1 MLAGELLTYTLAVH
15 NAGPSSAAVTQLID
29 TLPEGVVF
37 VSAVPAQG
45 TCTESSGTV
54 DCALGTIANG
64 ATVNVDIK
72 IRPQSP
78 GTLTNQAG
86 VVSLALDGDTADN
99 NASAQTTVN
108 AAADLSLTKSDSPD
122 PVLVGGTLTYTLTA
136 HNSGPQDTTG
146 VSLTDTLPNGVE
158 FVSATPSQGLCDEA
172 SGTVTCS
179 LGALASGASATVTID
194 VTPQSAGS
202 ITNQASVTSDLPDP
216 DAADASAT
224 ATTTVD
230 PVADL
235 SLTKSDS
242 PDPVLAEHELTYTLS
257 VHNAGPSSAAGATL
271 IDALPSGVTFGS
283 ATPSQGSCTES
294 SGTVTCPLG
303 TIASGGDASV
313 EIKVTPTTGGS
324 ITNSASIGSSA
335 SDPNTSDNFASAST
349 TVNQS
354 ADLSASM
361 TDSPDPVVT
370 GEVLTYTI
378 TLHNAGPTSAPGV
391 TLTDSLPS
399 GTAYVSAFPS
409 QGSCSQVSGTVTCPL
424 GTVANGADATVAINI
439 RPSTAGSITNQ
450 ASVASGASDPT
461 SGNNTASAGTTVNA
475 AVGYPRP
482 KGATPLRQP
491 LVLAYAQCTSPNRT
505 HGPPLAS
512 PSCNPPVRAS
522 SYLTIGSPD
531 ANGATANSTG
541 TVRMDVLINANPTPS
556 DVQLIA
562 SMTDVRCGVGVTAC
576 GTANTSSGPDYTGEL
591 EVRQLLRITD
601 KLSGNGGGVAAT
613 AMDLTIP
620 MTMTCAQTANTIGST
635 CSAVTTAN
643 ALLPGSVRTGS
654 RAIWELNQV
663 QVMDGGPD
671 GLAST
676 AGNGVFAVPGV
687 FVP

>member
-1 MLAGELLTYTLAVH
+1 M
-15 NAGPSSAAVTQLID
+15 NP
-29 TLPEGVVF
+29 
-37 VSAVPAQG
+37 
-45 TCTESSGTV
+45 
-54 DCALGTIANG
+54 
-64 ATVNVDIK
+64 
-72 IRPQSP
+72 
-78 GTLTNQAG
+78 
-86 VVSLALDGDTADN
+86 
-99 NASAQTTVN
+99 
-108 AAADLSLTKSDSPD
+108 AADLSLTKSDSPD

-324 ITNSASIGSSA
+324 ITNSASVGSSA